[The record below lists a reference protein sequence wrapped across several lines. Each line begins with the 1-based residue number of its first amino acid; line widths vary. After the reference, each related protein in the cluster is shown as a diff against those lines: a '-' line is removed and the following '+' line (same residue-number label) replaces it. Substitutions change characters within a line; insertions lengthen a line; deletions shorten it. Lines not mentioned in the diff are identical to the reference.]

1 MRSRWTAAVALAG
14 MWALALLVYLRAPGR
29 VPTHWNAHGRVDGWG
44 GPAAAF
50 LLPATATGVVL
61 LMEILPRLDPRR
73 ANWEKFAGEVR
84 VIVNVLV
91 LFLAW
96 MEVSLLGGWAFGWRL
111 GGGRAPLA
119 GMGVLLMV
127 IGNYLP
133 RIRSNWWMGIRTP
146 WTLSS
151 DRVWRETHR
160 LGGRTFVAAGAVSLL
175 AALFLPEAL
184 GVGVAMSAVLAGSLV
199 PVVFSY
205 VAWRREASGR
215 A

>member
-1 MRSRWTAAVALAG
+1 MRSRWTTAVLAG
-14 MWALALLVYLRAPGR
+14 MWALALVIWLRSPER
-29 VPTHWNAHGRVDGWG
+29 VPVHWNAHGRIDAWG
-44 GPAAAF
+44 GPGAAF
-50 LLPATATGVVL
+50 LLPAAATGVAL
-61 LMEILPRLDPRR
+61 LMELLPRLDPRR
-73 ANWEKFAGEVR
+73 DNWLRFDGEVR
-84 VIVNVLV
+84 VIINALV

-96 MEVSLLGGWAFGWRL
+96 TEASLLGGWAFGWRL

-146 WTLSS
+146 WTLTS

-160 LGGRTFVAAGAVSLL
+160 LGGRTFVAAGAVSVL
-175 AALFLPEAL
+175 AAVLLPEAL
-184 GVGVAMSAVLAGSLV
+184 GVGVSVAAALAGSLV

-205 VAWRREASGR
+205 RAWRREAAGQ